1 MHDLSFCQKL
11 RDVNK
16 SCLRSFGNYKPKIF
30 NKNMASTM
38 DPISEGGSSS
48 WLSKIFLDIH
58 PLILCGIALMLIFS
72 CAVFYVIQSGLFAK
86 IEVKTVQPKRGTMV
100 VAYKTGKVI
109 DLNVQN
115 KNLSFYHN
123 TLHHSYRL

>member
-16 SCLRSFGNYKPKIF
+16 SCLRSFGNYNQKIF

-109 DLNVQN
+109 DLNVQ
-115 KNLSFYHN
+115 
-123 TLHHSYRL
+123 